1 MRIVCRSPLCAG
13 LVAGLGL
20 LASPGAHA
28 DKGYYPNLGM
38 DYNAVMQYDVSRT
51 EGSGV
56 TSPRNTTD
64 FYPDI
69 QSSFYI
75 RFSPND
81 QLRLSTE
88 FNPVNPPAA
97 GEKRTFGD
105 LGLVVNELNYY
116 KLTQHTQLQIGK
128 LQVPFGRAMDAA
140 PGLYTNDFVAAYDL
154 GGMLG
159 ATYAYRWFG
168 QKVGMI
174 EGGLKLYTADTTEL
188 SRPFL
193 RSGAR
198 AQRSDGGPANTG
210 KLDSYAVTVN
220 WDAIPALPFLEMQA
234 GYMRNRA
241 GVAQPDSGPADDEV
255 IRIVS
260 ARYIWAPHSSA
271 DLDTTLRFRY
281 FDIVPLVEYAD
292 VQNENAI
299 AGNDTRYLTTSV
311 TVDYGRW
318 VFGATRTDK
327 RRPWA
332 AGAGRHDYL
341 NEVSCGYRVTGQLSI
356 GVSIGSQAVGGQE
369 ANLVGM
375 ALSYNGAH

>member
-20 LASPGAHA
+20 LASAGAHA

-174 EGGLKLYTADTTEL
+174 EGGLNLYTADTTEL

-260 ARYIWAPHSSA
+260 ARYIWAPDSSA

-356 GVSIGSQAVGGQE
+356 GVSIGSQAVGGQQ

>member
-1 MRIVCRSPLCAG
+1 MSALYRSA
-13 LVAGLGL
+13 LVLGVAAGLGL
-20 LASPGAHA
+20 VSSEARA
-28 DKGYYPNLGM
+28 DKGYYPNVGM
-38 DYNAVMQYDVSRT
+38 DYSAVLQYDYSRA
-51 EGSGV
+51 EGDGA
-56 TSPRNTTD
+56 TAPRNTTD

-69 QSSFYI
+69 QSSFYV

-81 QLRLSTE
+81 QVRLSTE
-88 FNPVNPPAA
+88 LNPINPPAN

-105 LGLVVNELNYY
+105 IGLVVNELNYY
-116 KLTQHTQLQIGK
+116 KLTQHTQLQVGK

-140 PGLYTNDFVAAYDL
+140 PGLYTNDFVSTYDL

-168 QKVGMI
+168 QKAGMVQ
-174 EGGLKLYTADTTEL
+174 GGLNLYTADTTEL

-193 RSGAR
+193 RGGGR

-210 KLDSYAVTVN
+210 KLDSYALTVN
-220 WDAIPALPFLEMQA
+220 WNSIPALPYLELQA

-241 GVAQPDSGPADDEV
+241 GVAQPDTGPADDEV
-255 IRIVS
+255 IRVVS
-260 ARYIWAPHSSA
+260 ARYIWAPESSA
-271 DLDTTLRFRY
+271 DLDTTLRGRY
-281 FDIVPLVEYAD
+281 LDVVPLVEYAD
-292 VQNENAI
+292 VQNEDAV

-332 AGAGRHDYL
+332 PGAGRHDYL
-341 NEVSCGYRVTGQLSI
+341 NELSMGYRVTGQLTMALS
-356 GVSIGSQAVGGQE
+356 VGSQAQGGQDS
-369 ANLVGM
+369 NLVGF
-375 ALSYNGAH
+375 ALTYEGAH

>member
-1 MRIVCRSPLCAG
+1 MSALCRSA
-13 LVAGLGL
+13 LVLGVAAGLGL
-20 LASPGAHA
+20 VSSEARA
-28 DKGYYPNLGM
+28 DKGYYPNVGM
-38 DYNAVMQYDVSRT
+38 DYSAVLQYDYSRA
-51 EGSGV
+51 EGDGA
-56 TSPRNTTD
+56 TAPRNTTD

-69 QSSFYI
+69 QSSFYV

-81 QLRLSTE
+81 QVRLSTE
-88 FNPVNPPAA
+88 LNPINPPAN

-105 LGLVVNELNYY
+105 IGLVVNELNYY
-116 KLTQHTQLQIGK
+116 KLTQRTQLQVGK

-140 PGLYTNDFVAAYDL
+140 PGLYTNDFVSTYDL

-168 QKVGMI
+168 QKAGMVQ
-174 EGGLKLYTADTTEL
+174 GGLNLYTADTTEL

-193 RSGAR
+193 RSGGR

-210 KLDSYAVTVN
+210 KLDSYALTVN
-220 WDAIPALPFLEMQA
+220 WNSIPALPYLELQA

-241 GVAQPDSGPADDEV
+241 GVAQPDTGPADDEV
-255 IRIVS
+255 IRVVS
-260 ARYIWAPHSSA
+260 ARYIWAPESSA
-271 DLDTTLRFRY
+271 DLDTTLRGRY
-281 FDIVPLVEYAD
+281 LDVVPLVEYAD
-292 VQNENAI
+292 VQNEDAV

-332 AGAGRHDYL
+332 PGAGRHDYL
-341 NEVSCGYRVTGQLSI
+341 NELSMGYRVTGQLTMALS
-356 GVSIGSQAVGGQE
+356 VGSQAQGGQDS
-369 ANLVGM
+369 NLVGF
-375 ALSYNGAH
+375 ALTYEGAH

>member
-1 MRIVCRSPLCAG
+1 MNALCRSA
-13 LVAGLGL
+13 LVLGVAAGLGL
-20 LASPGAHA
+20 VSSEARA
-28 DKGYYPNLGM
+28 DKGYYPNVGM
-38 DYNAVMQYDVSRT
+38 DYSAVLQYDYSRA
-51 EGSGV
+51 EGDGA
-56 TSPRNTTD
+56 TAPRNTTD

-69 QSSFYI
+69 QSSFYV

-81 QLRLSTE
+81 QVRLSTE
-88 FNPVNPPAA
+88 LNPINPPAN

-105 LGLVVNELNYY
+105 IGLVINELNYY
-116 KLTQHTQLQIGK
+116 KLTQHTQLQVGK

-140 PGLYTNDFVAAYDL
+140 PGLYTNDFVSTYDL

-168 QKVGMI
+168 QKAGMVQ
-174 EGGLKLYTADTTEL
+174 GGLNLYTADTTEL

-210 KLDSYAVTVN
+210 KLDSYALTVN
-220 WDAIPALPFLEMQA
+220 WNSIPALPYLELQA

-241 GVAQPDSGPADDEV
+241 GVAQPDTGPADDEV
-255 IRIVS
+255 ISVVS
-260 ARYIWAPHSSA
+260 ARYIWAPESSA
-271 DLDTTLRFRY
+271 DLDGTLRGRY
-281 FDIVPLVEYAD
+281 LDVVPLVEYAD
-292 VQNENAI
+292 VQNEDAV

-332 AGAGRHDYL
+332 PGAGRHDYL
-341 NEVSCGYRVTGQLSI
+341 NELSMGYRVTGQLTMALS
-356 GVSIGSQAVGGQE
+356 VGSQAQGGQDS
-369 ANLVGM
+369 NLVGF
-375 ALSYNGAH
+375 ALTYEGAH

>member
-1 MRIVCRSPLCAG
+1 MNSLCRSALMLGVA
-13 LVAGLGL
+13 AGLGL
-20 LASPGAHA
+20 VSSEARA
-28 DKGYYPNLGM
+28 DKGYYPNVGM
-38 DYNAVMQYDVSRT
+38 DYSAVMQYDYSRA
-51 EGSGV
+51 EGDGA
-56 TSPRNTTD
+56 TAPRNTTD

-69 QSSFYI
+69 QSSFYV

-81 QLRLSTE
+81 QVRLSTE
-88 FNPVNPPAA
+88 LNPINPPAN

-105 LGLVVNELNYY
+105 IGLVINELNYY
-116 KLTQHTQLQIGK
+116 KLTQHTQLQVGK

-140 PGLYTNDFVAAYDL
+140 PGLYTNDFVSTYDL

-168 QKVGMI
+168 QKVGMVQ
-174 EGGLKLYTADTTEL
+174 GGVNLYTADTTEL

-193 RSGAR
+193 RSGGP

-220 WDAIPALPFLEMQA
+220 WNSNPALPFLELQG

-241 GVAQPDSGPADDEV
+241 GVAQAATGPADDE
-255 IRIVS
+255 IIHIVS
-260 ARYIWAPHSSA
+260 ARYIWAPASSG
-271 DLDTTLRFRY
+271 DLGSTLRGRY
-281 FDIVPLVEYAD
+281 LDVVPLVEYAD
-292 VQNENAI
+292 VQNEDAV

-318 VFGATRTDK
+318 VLGATRTDK

-332 AGAGRHDYL
+332 PGAGRHDYL
-341 NEVSCGYRVTGQLSI
+341 NELSMGYRVTGQLTMALS
-356 GVSIGSQAVGGQE
+356 VGSQAQGGQDS
-369 ANLVGM
+369 NLVGF
-375 ALSYNGAH
+375 ALTYEGAH

>member
-1 MRIVCRSPLCAG
+1 MNALCRSA
-13 LVAGLGL
+13 LVLGVAAGLGL
-20 LASPGAHA
+20 VSSEARA
-28 DKGYYPNLGM
+28 DKGYYPNVGM
-38 DYNAVMQYDVSRT
+38 DYSAVLQYDYSRA
-51 EGSGV
+51 EGDGA
-56 TSPRNTTD
+56 TAPRNTTD

-69 QSSFYI
+69 QSSFYV

-81 QLRLSTE
+81 QVRLSTE
-88 FNPVNPPAA
+88 LNPINPPAN

-105 LGLVVNELNYY
+105 IGLVINELNYY
-116 KLTQHTQLQIGK
+116 KLTQHTQLQVGK

-140 PGLYTNDFVAAYDL
+140 PGLYTNDFVSTYDL

-168 QKVGMI
+168 QKAGMVQ
-174 EGGLKLYTADTTEL
+174 GGLNLYTADTTEL

-210 KLDSYAVTVN
+210 KLDSYALTVN
-220 WDAIPALPFLEMQA
+220 WNSIPALPYLELQA

-241 GVAQPDSGPADDEV
+241 GVAQPDTGPADDEV
-255 IRIVS
+255 ISVVS
-260 ARYIWAPHSSA
+260 ARYIWAPESSA
-271 DLDTTLRFRY
+271 DLDGTLRGRY
-281 FDIVPLVEYAD
+281 LDVVPLVEYAD
-292 VQNENAI
+292 VQNEDAV

-332 AGAGRHDYL
+332 PGAGRHYYL
-341 NEVSCGYRVTGQLSI
+341 NELSMGYRVTGQLTMALS
-356 GVSIGSQAVGGQE
+356 VGSQAQGGQDS
-369 ANLVGM
+369 NLVGF
-375 ALSYNGAH
+375 ALTYEGAH

>member
-174 EGGLKLYTADTTEL
+174 EGGLNLYTADTTEL

-220 WDAIPALPFLEMQA
+220 WDAMPALPFLEMQA

-241 GVAQPDSGPADDEV
+241 GVAQPNSGPADDEV

-260 ARYIWAPHSSA
+260 ARYIWAPDSSA

-299 AGNDTRYLTTSV
+299 ADNDTRYLTTSV

-356 GVSIGSQAVGGQE
+356 GLSIGSQAVGGRE

>member
-1 MRIVCRSPLCAG
+1 MNALCRSA
-13 LVAGLGL
+13 LVLGVAAGLGL
-20 LASPGAHA
+20 ASSEARA
-28 DKGYYPNLGM
+28 DKGYYPNVGM
-38 DYNAVMQYDVSRT
+38 DYSAVLQYDYSRA
-51 EGSGV
+51 EGDGA
-56 TSPRNTTD
+56 TAPRNTTD

-69 QSSFYI
+69 QSSFYV

-81 QLRLSTE
+81 QVRLSTE
-88 FNPVNPPAA
+88 LNPINPPAN

-105 LGLVVNELNYY
+105 IGLVINELNYY
-116 KLTQHTQLQIGK
+116 KLTQHTQLQVGK
-128 LQVPFGRAMDAA
+128 LQVPFGRAMDSA
-140 PGLYTNDFVAAYDL
+140 PGLYTNDFVSTYDL

-168 QKVGMI
+168 QKAGMVQ
-174 EGGLKLYTADTTEL
+174 GGLNLYTADTTEL

-210 KLDSYAVTVN
+210 KLDSYALTVN
-220 WDAIPALPFLEMQA
+220 WNSIPALPYLELQA

-241 GVAQPDSGPADDEV
+241 GVAQPDTGPADDEV
-255 IRIVS
+255 ISVVS
-260 ARYIWAPHSSA
+260 ARYIWVPESSA
-271 DLDTTLRFRY
+271 DLDSTLRGRY
-281 FDIVPLVEYAD
+281 LDVVPLVEYAD
-292 VQNENAI
+292 VQNEDAV

-332 AGAGRHDYL
+332 PGAGRHDYL
-341 NEVSCGYRVTGQLSI
+341 NELSMGYRVTGQLTMALS
-356 GVSIGSQAVGGQE
+356 VGSQAQGGQDS
-369 ANLVGM
+369 NLVGF
-375 ALSYNGAH
+375 ALTYEGAH

>member
-174 EGGLKLYTADTTEL
+174 EGGLNLYTADTTEL

-220 WDAIPALPFLEMQA
+220 WDAMPALPFLEMQA

-241 GVAQPDSGPADDEV
+241 GVAQPNSGPADDEV

>member
-1 MRIVCRSPLCAG
+1 MDALCRRTLAMGIVGG
-13 LVAGLGL
+13 LAMLSGQ
-20 LASPGAHA
+20 AHA
-28 DKGYYPNLGM
+28 DKGYYPNVGM
-38 DYNAVMQYDVSRT
+38 DYSAVMQYDFSRAD
-51 EGSGV
+51 GNGASA
-56 TSPRNTTD
+56 PRTTTD

-69 QSSFYI
+69 QSSFYV

-81 QLRLSTE
+81 QIRLSTE
-88 FNPVNPPAA
+88 LNPVNPPAA
-97 GEKRTFGD
+97 GAKRTFAD
-105 LGLVVNELNYY
+105 IGLVINELNYY
-116 KLTQHTQLQIGK
+116 KLTQHTQLQVGK

-140 PGLYTNDFVAAYDL
+140 PGLYTNDFVSTYDL

-168 QKVGMI
+168 QKTGMLQ
-174 EGGLKLYTADTTEL
+174 GGVNLYTADTTEL
-188 SRPFL
+188 SRPFF

-210 KLDSYAVTVN
+210 KLDSYALTLN
-220 WDAIPALPFLEMQA
+220 WDAIPALPFLELQA

-260 ARYIWAPHSSA
+260 ARYIWAPDSSA
-271 DLDTTLRFRY
+271 DLDTTLRGRY

-292 VQNENAI
+292 VQNEDAV
-299 AGNDTRYLTTSV
+299 AGNDTRYLTTAL
-311 TVDYGRW
+311 TIDYGRW

-332 AGAGRHDYL
+332 PGAGRHDYL
-341 NEVSCGYRVTGQLSI
+341 NELSCGYRLTGQLTVALSA
-356 GVSIGSQAVGGQE
+356 GSQAQGGQDS
-369 ANLVGM
+369 NLVGF
-375 ALSYNGAH
+375 ALTYSGAH

>member
-1 MRIVCRSPLCAG
+1 MCRSPLCAG

-174 EGGLKLYTADTTEL
+174 EGGLNLYTADTTEL

-220 WDAIPALPFLEMQA
+220 WDAMPALPFLEMQA

-241 GVAQPDSGPADDEV
+241 GVAQPNSGPADDEV

-260 ARYIWAPHSSA
+260 ARYIWAPDSSA

-299 AGNDTRYLTTSV
+299 ADNDTRYLTTSV

-356 GVSIGSQAVGGQE
+356 GLSIGSQAVGGRE

>member
-1 MRIVCRSPLCAG
+1 MNALCRSA
-13 LVAGLGL
+13 LVLGVAAGLGL
-20 LASPGAHA
+20 ASSEARA
-28 DKGYYPNLGM
+28 DKGYYPNVGM
-38 DYNAVMQYDVSRT
+38 DYSAVLQYDYSRA
-51 EGSGV
+51 EGDGA
-56 TSPRNTTD
+56 TAPRNTTD

-69 QSSFYI
+69 QSSFYV

-81 QLRLSTE
+81 QVRLSTE
-88 FNPVNPPAA
+88 LNPINPPAN

-105 LGLVVNELNYY
+105 IGLVINELNYY
-116 KLTQHTQLQIGK
+116 KLTQHTQLQVGK

-140 PGLYTNDFVAAYDL
+140 PGLYTNDFVSTYDL

-168 QKVGMI
+168 QKAGMVQ
-174 EGGLKLYTADTTEL
+174 GGLNLYTADTTEL

-210 KLDSYAVTVN
+210 KLDSYALTVN
-220 WDAIPALPFLEMQA
+220 WNSIPALPYLELQA

-241 GVAQPDSGPADDEV
+241 GVAQPDTGPADDEV
-255 IRIVS
+255 ISVVS
-260 ARYIWAPHSSA
+260 ARYIWAPESSG
-271 DLDTTLRFRY
+271 DLDSTLRGRY
-281 FDIVPLVEYAD
+281 LDVVPLVEYAD
-292 VQNENAI
+292 VQNEDAV

-332 AGAGRHDYL
+332 PGAGRHDYL
-341 NEVSCGYRVTGQLSI
+341 NELSMGYRVTGQLTMALS
-356 GVSIGSQAVGGQE
+356 VGSQAQGGQDS
-369 ANLVGM
+369 NLVGF
-375 ALSYNGAH
+375 ALTYEGAH

>member
-1 MRIVCRSPLCAG
+1 MRIPCRASLALG
-13 LVAGLGL
+13 VAAGLGL
-20 LASPGAHA
+20 LSSPAHA
-28 DKGYYPNLGM
+28 DKGYYPNVGM
-38 DYNAVMQYDVSRT
+38 DYSAVMQYDFSRS
-51 EGSGV
+51 EGDGASA
-56 TSPRNTTD
+56 PRNTTD

-69 QSSFYI
+69 QSSVYV

-81 QLRLSTE
+81 QVRLSTE
-88 FNPVNPPAA
+88 FNPVNPPGN

-116 KLTQHTQLQIGK
+116 KLTQHTQLQVGK

-140 PGLYTNDFVAAYDL
+140 PGLYTNDFVATYDL

-168 QKVGMI
+168 QKMGMVQ
-174 EGGLKLYTADTTEL
+174 GGVNLYTADTTEL

-193 RSGAR
+193 RGGAR

-210 KLDSYAVTVN
+210 RLDSYAVTVN
-220 WDAIPALPFLEMQA
+220 WDSIPAVPFLELQA

-241 GVAQPDSGPADDEV
+241 GEAQPDTGAADDEV
-255 IRIVS
+255 IAIVS
-260 ARYIWAPHSSA
+260 ARYIWAPASSA
-271 DLDTTLRFRY
+271 DLDTTLRGRY
-281 FDIVPLVEYAD
+281 LDIVPLVEYAH
-292 VQNENAI
+292 VQNENAV
-299 AGNDTRYLTTSV
+299 AGNDTRYLTTSL

-332 AGAGRHDYL
+332 PGAGRHDYL
-341 NEVSCGYRVTGQLSI
+341 NELSCGYRLSGQLTVALS
-356 GVSIGSQAVGGQE
+356 VGSQAQGGQDS
-369 ANLVGM
+369 NLVGF
-375 ALSYNGAH
+375 ALTYSGAH

>member
-1 MRIVCRSPLCAG
+1 MRIPRRASLALGVA
-13 LVAGLGL
+13 AGLGL
-20 LASPGAHA
+20 LSSPAHA
-28 DKGYYPNLGM
+28 DKGYYPNVGM
-38 DYNAVMQYDVSRT
+38 DYSAVMQYDFSRS
-51 EGSGV
+51 EGDGASA
-56 TSPRNTTD
+56 PRNTTD

-69 QSSFYI
+69 QSSVYV

-81 QLRLSTE
+81 QVRLSTE
-88 FNPVNPPAA
+88 FNPVNPPGN

-116 KLTQHTQLQIGK
+116 KLTQHTQLQVGK

-140 PGLYTNDFVAAYDL
+140 PGLYTNDFVATYDL

-168 QKVGMI
+168 QKMGMVQ
-174 EGGLKLYTADTTEL
+174 GGVNLYTADTTEL

-193 RSGAR
+193 RGGAR

-210 KLDSYAVTVN
+210 RLDSYAVTVN
-220 WDAIPALPFLEMQA
+220 WDSIPAAPFLELQA

-241 GVAQPDSGPADDEV
+241 GEAQPDTGAADDEV
-255 IRIVS
+255 IAIVS
-260 ARYIWAPHSSA
+260 ARYIWAPASSA
-271 DLDTTLRFRY
+271 DLDTTLRGRY
-281 FDIVPLVEYAD
+281 LDIVPLVEYAH
-292 VQNENAI
+292 VQNENAV
-299 AGNDTRYLTTSV
+299 AGNDTRYLTTSL

-332 AGAGRHDYL
+332 PGAGRHDYL
-341 NEVSCGYRVTGQLSI
+341 NELSCGYRLSGQLTVALS
-356 GVSIGSQAVGGQE
+356 VGSQAQGGQDS
-369 ANLVGM
+369 NLVGF
-375 ALSYNGAH
+375 ALTYSGAH

>member
-1 MRIVCRSPLCAG
+1 MNALCRSA
-13 LVAGLGL
+13 LVLGVAAGLGL
-20 LASPGAHA
+20 VSSEARA
-28 DKGYYPNLGM
+28 DKGYYPNVGM
-38 DYNAVMQYDVSRT
+38 DYSAVLQYDYSRA
-51 EGSGV
+51 EGDGA
-56 TSPRNTTD
+56 TAPRNTTD

-69 QSSFYI
+69 QSSFYV

-81 QLRLSTE
+81 QVRLSTE
-88 FNPVNPPAA
+88 LNPINPPAN

-105 LGLVVNELNYY
+105 IGLVINELNYY
-116 KLTQHTQLQIGK
+116 KLTQHTQLQVGK

-140 PGLYTNDFVAAYDL
+140 PGLYTNDFVSTYDL

-168 QKVGMI
+168 QKAGMVQ
-174 EGGLKLYTADTTEL
+174 GGLNLYTADTTEL

-210 KLDSYAVTVN
+210 KLDSYALTVN
-220 WDAIPALPFLEMQA
+220 WNSIPALPYLELQA

-241 GVAQPDSGPADDEV
+241 GVAQPDTGPADDEV
-255 IRIVS
+255 ISVVS
-260 ARYIWAPHSSA
+260 ARYIWAPESSG
-271 DLDTTLRFRY
+271 DLDSTLRGRY
-281 FDIVPLVEYAD
+281 LDVVPLVEYAD
-292 VQNENAI
+292 VQNEDAV

-332 AGAGRHDYL
+332 PGAGRHDYL
-341 NEVSCGYRVTGQLSI
+341 NELSMGYRVTGQLTMALS
-356 GVSIGSQAVGGQE
+356 VGSQAQGGQDS
-369 ANLVGM
+369 NLVGF
-375 ALSYNGAH
+375 ALTYEGAH

>member
-20 LASPGAHA
+20 LASAGAHA

-69 QSSFYI
+69 QSSFYV

-174 EGGLKLYTADTTEL
+174 EGGLNLYTADTTEL

>member
-1 MRIVCRSPLCAG
+1 MRIPRRASLALGVA
-13 LVAGLGL
+13 AGLGL
-20 LASPGAHA
+20 LSSPAHA
-28 DKGYYPNLGM
+28 DKGYYPNVGM
-38 DYNAVMQYDVSRT
+38 DYSAVMQYDFSRS
-51 EGSGV
+51 EGDGASA
-56 TSPRNTTD
+56 PRNTTD

-69 QSSFYI
+69 QSSVYV

-81 QLRLSTE
+81 QVRLSTE
-88 FNPVNPPAA
+88 FNPVNPPGN

-116 KLTQHTQLQIGK
+116 KLTQHTQLQVGK

-140 PGLYTNDFVAAYDL
+140 PGLYTNDFVATYDL

-168 QKVGMI
+168 QKMGMVQ
-174 EGGLKLYTADTTEL
+174 GGVNLYTADTTEL

-193 RSGAR
+193 RGGAR

-210 KLDSYAVTVN
+210 RLDSYAVTVN
-220 WDAIPALPFLEMQA
+220 WDSIPAVPFLELQA

-241 GVAQPDSGPADDEV
+241 GEAQPDTGAADDEV
-255 IRIVS
+255 IAIVS
-260 ARYIWAPHSSA
+260 ARYIWAPASSA
-271 DLDTTLRFRY
+271 DLDTTLRGRY
-281 FDIVPLVEYAD
+281 LDIVPLVEYAH
-292 VQNENAI
+292 VQNENAV
-299 AGNDTRYLTTSV
+299 AGNDTRYLTTSL

-332 AGAGRHDYL
+332 PGAGRHDYL
-341 NEVSCGYRVTGQLSI
+341 NELSCGYRLSGQLTVALS
-356 GVSIGSQAVGGQE
+356 VGSQAQGGQDS
-369 ANLVGM
+369 NLVGF
-375 ALSYNGAH
+375 ALTYSGAH

>member
-1 MRIVCRSPLCAG
+1 MRIPRRASLALGVA
-13 LVAGLGL
+13 AGLGL
-20 LASPGAHA
+20 LSSPAHA
-28 DKGYYPNLGM
+28 DKGYYPNVGM
-38 DYNAVMQYDVSRT
+38 DYSAVMQYDFSRS
-51 EGSGV
+51 EGDGASA
-56 TSPRNTTD
+56 PRNTTD

-69 QSSFYI
+69 QSSVYV

-81 QLRLSTE
+81 QVRLSTE
-88 FNPVNPPAA
+88 FNPVNPPGN

-116 KLTQHTQLQIGK
+116 KLTQHTQLQVGK

-140 PGLYTNDFVAAYDL
+140 PGLYTNDFVATYDL

-168 QKVGMI
+168 QKVGMVQ
-174 EGGLKLYTADTTEL
+174 GGVNLYTADTTEL

-193 RSGAR
+193 RGGAR

-210 KLDSYAVTVN
+210 RLDSYAVTVN
-220 WDAIPALPFLEMQA
+220 WDSIPAVPFLELQA

-241 GVAQPDSGPADDEV
+241 GEAQPDTGAADDEV
-255 IRIVS
+255 IAIVS
-260 ARYIWAPHSSA
+260 ARYIWAPASSA
-271 DLDTTLRFRY
+271 DLDTTLRGRY
-281 FDIVPLVEYAD
+281 LDIVPLVEYAH
-292 VQNENAI
+292 VQNENAV
-299 AGNDTRYLTTSV
+299 AGNDTRYLTTSL

-332 AGAGRHDYL
+332 PGAGRHDYL
-341 NEVSCGYRVTGQLSI
+341 NELSCGYRLSGQLTVALS
-356 GVSIGSQAVGGQE
+356 VGSQAQGGQDS
-369 ANLVGM
+369 NLVGF
-375 ALSYNGAH
+375 ALTYSGAH

>member
-1 MRIVCRSPLCAG
+1 MRIPRRASLALGVA
-13 LVAGLGL
+13 AGLGL
-20 LASPGAHA
+20 LSSPAHA

-38 DYNAVMQYDVSRT
+38 DYSAVMQYDFSRS
-51 EGSGV
+51 EGDGASA
-56 TSPRNTTD
+56 PRNTTD

-69 QSSFYI
+69 QSSVYV

-81 QLRLSTE
+81 QVRLSTE
-88 FNPVNPPAA
+88 FNPVNPPGN

-116 KLTQHTQLQIGK
+116 KLTQHTQLQVGK

-140 PGLYTNDFVAAYDL
+140 PGLYTNDFVATYDL

-168 QKVGMI
+168 QKMGMVQ
-174 EGGLKLYTADTTEL
+174 GGVNLYTADTTEL

-193 RSGAR
+193 RGGAR

-210 KLDSYAVTVN
+210 RLDSYAVTVN
-220 WDAIPALPFLEMQA
+220 WDSIPAVPFLELQV

-241 GVAQPDSGPADDEV
+241 GEAQPDTGAADDEV
-255 IRIVS
+255 IAIVS
-260 ARYIWAPHSSA
+260 ARYIWAPASSA
-271 DLDTTLRFRY
+271 DLDTTLRGRY
-281 FDIVPLVEYAD
+281 LDIVPLVEYAH
-292 VQNENAI
+292 VQNENAV
-299 AGNDTRYLTTSV
+299 AGNDTRYLTTSL

-332 AGAGRHDYL
+332 PGAGRHDYL
-341 NEVSCGYRVTGQLSI
+341 NELSCGYRLSGQLTVALS
-356 GVSIGSQAVGGQE
+356 VGSQAQGGQDS
-369 ANLVGM
+369 NLVGF
-375 ALSYNGAH
+375 ALTYSGAH

>member
-1 MRIVCRSPLCAG
+1 MNALCRSA
-13 LVAGLGL
+13 LVLGVAAGLGL
-20 LASPGAHA
+20 ASSEARA
-28 DKGYYPNLGM
+28 DKGYYPNVGM
-38 DYNAVMQYDVSRT
+38 DYSAVLQYDYSRA
-51 EGSGV
+51 EGDGA
-56 TSPRNTTD
+56 TAPRNTTD

-69 QSSFYI
+69 QSSFYV

-81 QLRLSTE
+81 QVRLSTE
-88 FNPVNPPAA
+88 LNPINPPAN

-105 LGLVVNELNYY
+105 IGLVINELNYY
-116 KLTQHTQLQIGK
+116 KLTQHTQLQVGK

-140 PGLYTNDFVAAYDL
+140 PGLYTNDFVSTYDL

-168 QKVGMI
+168 QKAGMVQ
-174 EGGLKLYTADTTEL
+174 GGLNLYTADTTEL

-210 KLDSYAVTVN
+210 KLDSYALTVN
-220 WDAIPALPFLEMQA
+220 WNSIPALPYLELQA

-241 GVAQPDSGPADDEV
+241 GVAQPDTGPADDEV
-255 IRIVS
+255 ISVVS
-260 ARYIWAPHSSA
+260 ARYIWAPESSG
-271 DLDTTLRFRY
+271 DLDSTLRGRY
-281 FDIVPLVEYAD
+281 LDVVPLVEYAD
-292 VQNENAI
+292 VQNEDAV

-332 AGAGRHDYL
+332 PGAGRHDYL
-341 NEVSCGYRVTGQLSI
+341 NELSMGYRVTGQLTMALS
-356 GVSIGSQAVGGQE
+356 VGSQAQGGQDS
-369 ANLVGM
+369 NLVGF
-375 ALSYNGAH
+375 AVTYEGAH

>member
-1 MRIVCRSPLCAG
+1 MRIFCRHSLVLGVATG
-13 LVAGLGL
+13 LAL
-20 LASPGAHA
+20 LSGQARA
-28 DKGYYPNLGM
+28 DKGYYPNVGM
-38 DYNAVMQYDVSRT
+38 DYSAVMQYDFARS
-51 EGSGV
+51 EGDGASA
-56 TSPRNTTD
+56 PRNTTD

-69 QSSFYI
+69 QSSFYV

-81 QLRLSTE
+81 QIRLSTE
-88 FNPVNPPAA
+88 FNPINPPAN

-116 KLTQHTQLQIGK
+116 KLTQHTQLQVGK

-140 PGLYTNDFVAAYDL
+140 PGLYTNDFVSTYDL

-168 QKVGMI
+168 QKVGMVQ
-174 EGGLKLYTADTTEL
+174 GGVNLYTADTTEL
-188 SRPFL
+188 SRPML

-210 KLDSYAVTVN
+210 KLDSYALTVN
-220 WDAIPALPFLEMQA
+220 WNSIPAVPFLELQA

-241 GVAQPDSGPADDEV
+241 GVAQPDTGPADDEV
-255 IRIVS
+255 ISIVS
-260 ARYIWAPHSSA
+260 ARYIWAPASSA
-271 DLDTTLRFRY
+271 DLDTTLRGRY
-281 FDIVPLVEYAD
+281 LDIVPLVEYAD

-299 AGNDTRYLTTSV
+299 AGNDTRYLTTSL

-332 AGAGRHDYL
+332 PGAGRHDYL
-341 NEVSCGYRVTGQLSI
+341 NEVSCGYRLSGQLTVALS
-356 GVSIGSQAVGGQE
+356 VGSQAQAGQDS
-369 ANLVGM
+369 NLVGF
-375 ALSYNGAH
+375 ALTYSGAH